1 MGQNEIEKD
10 KREKKREMQPTQLP
24 RETWSHIPNGM
35 HRSSS
40 YPCSPS
46 HIPQN
51 RRRSAEKRVCVAI
64 GIGIQSSGTA

>member
-35 HRSSS
+35 HRNSS
-40 YPCSPS
+40 YPCNSYP
-46 HIPQN
+46 IPQS
-51 RRRSAEKRVCVAI
+51 RSRSAEKRICAAI
-64 GIGIQSSGTA
+64 WFGIQCSSTV